1 MKIIVRKIG
10 KILLWIFVSIIALIF
25 LIVTLLMI
33 PSVQTFIA
41 QKAAGFLSEKM
52 QTEVYIGKL
61 RIDFNLDI
69 YLEDIRLND
78 QHGNN
83 LISAKKGSLSFPA
96 FKTKDANIEIR
107 NIVLEE
113 PDVILRRYE
122 SDTALNI
129 QFFIDFVRPKEKSL
143 TIIDLPMATLK
154 NGRFQFR
161 NDNTAGKDRDGVWN
175 YSNMIIENINLKLDR
190 ILIIGDSLNFDIR
203 ELSARERSGFDL
215 EHLDGHLI
223 VARSGL
229 HCLDATIFT
238 GNKSE
243 LELDFRIDYSSFR
256 DFSNF
261 INKVSFNTDI
271 QKANFNFLDL
281 QYFAPIFKGMNNMV
295 TLSTSVKGLITDLKI
310 RNLNLD
316 YGKDTKIEGNIDLS
330 GLPNIEETIIDFS
343 IKNLKTN
350 VIDIA
355 TFKLPNNIVIPLP
368 DIVQK
373 VNWVQIRGHF
383 LGLYD
388 NFFAD
393 ANFSTG
399 VGDLS
404 CELMLNNRS
413 KPISYDGKLQA
424 RNLELGRIINL
435 QDLGNLNL
443 DARIKGKGITVDDLN
458 FELQSTV
465 NAITYRHNTVEN
477 IQISGDFLSKQFDGK
492 VSCDDEDLD
501 FTFAGLIDLN
511 LEKPYFDF
519 EATVNAVNLSSFD
532 FFRPDSNV
540 IVSAAVDLTL
550 TGNDY
555 ERMYGELQ
563 MNNIVYQEN
572 NIDYLFPDFVL
583 RVKENEYPNKNINL
597 ISDVLSVDLSGKFT
611 YLQAVKSVQ
620 ENLHSQLSNL
630 IPKPL
635 YGDSTREVFPQQLDL
650 SLQLKKTIPLIHHFV
665 PSIDP
670 VKGITASISM
680 NQVENVSKLSVNVPQ
695 LNINNK
701 MRLDSIVINN
711 QQTPRMSNLE
721 VACNAFYSRI
731 TDTLPD
737 FQLFDLQAA
746 VTDNVVD
753 YLATAI
759 GNQNNKLRDVL
770 LEGSVKFLDMSKS
783 EMEIILNNGSIVWDN
798 LTFLFDASNYIYFSK
813 DSIYVGNFG
822 LHSPSGKSIA
832 IKSGLTER
840 GDNAILFSFNE
851 IDLGLFNVFL
861 NRFQITLEGVANGT
875 GGLVRNSRGIAL
887 GSDFTVND
895 FYFNNVE
902 MGFLDGRTIWNN
914 VQQKLLIQASVF
926 QEKNK
931 NISLLAINGSFDPKN
946 KYIDLTGDVDSL
958 NIKLLEPYLSNFA
971 SRIEGMASGQI
982 TFKGPLSNAK
992 LEGLAKLRNGVL
1004 GVDFLKTEYLIDEG
1018 NVKFVDTGFVFENI
1032 AFRDAYN
1039 GTGIVNGV
1047 VTHNRLKDFG
1057 LDLRLIVNNMSVL
1070 RTTVRD
1076 NGLFYGTAF
1085 GTGTAT
1091 IYGKVSDIIKIDAE
1105 AITNPMTNV
1114 TLSLDWSITA
1124 TESNFITF
1132 VSPDSQKEKDSAR
1145 VEKTTKSGMML
1156 NLKITAT
1163 PDAMLQVMLDPSI
1176 GGTISGRG
1184 SGTMEL
1190 ILDENNDFTLYGNYT
1205 IASGEFNL
1213 AWGDILTRTFRL
1225 QNGGVIA
1232 FNGDPL
1238 QGTINAQA
1246 ILAGKVS
1253 IGDLMEETTTRLR
1266 PLSVNNILKLNGR
1279 LLSPDFSFTFEL
1291 PDADEYTRSFVYSSI
1306 DTTNREEMVRQ
1317 MVNILLLGTFETQTQ
1332 STSNTINTG
1341 LTYSLSELASSYV
1354 NRFVSNIIPA
1364 IDVRGNFR
1372 PGDENTEGEYS
1383 VDVGGSF
1390 FNDKLIISTSWG
1402 IIERQDVENQ
1412 DQVLGDITV
1421 EYKLTEDGSFRV
1433 KAFNVTNQQDILQSS
1448 SSGSANYSQGLGLS
1462 YSKEFDKFKDLFK
1475 RNPDKKKKNKKKNKQ
1490 PVALPEEE

>member
-1 MKIIVRKIG
+1 MKIIVKKIG
-10 KILLWIFVSIIALIF
+10 KILLWVFISIIALIF
-25 LIVTLLMI
+25 LILTLLMI

-69 YLEDIRLND
+69 NLEDIRLND
-78 QHGNN
+78 RHGNN
-83 LISAKKGSLSFPA
+83 LISAKKGSLSFPS

-113 PDVILRRYE
+113 PNVILRRYE

-143 TIIDLPMATLK
+143 TIVDLPMATLK

-161 NDNTAGKDRDGVWN
+161 NDNTAGEDKEGVWN
-175 YSNMIIENINLKLDR
+175 YSNMIIEDINLKLDR

-229 HCLDATIFT
+229 HCLGASISTK
-238 GNKSE
+238 NKTE
-243 LELDFRIDYSSFR
+243 LKVDFRLNYSSFK

-261 INKVSFNTDI
+261 INRVSFDTDI
-271 QKANFNFLDL
+271 QKADFNFLDL
-281 QYFAPIFKGMNNMV
+281 QYFVPRFSGMNNMV
-295 TLSTSVKGLITDLKI
+295 HFSTSVKGLIADLKV
-310 RNLNLD
+310 RDLNLD
-316 YGKDTKIEGNIDLS
+316 YGKDTKIEGNLDLN
-330 GLPNIEETIIDFS
+330 GLPDIEETFIDFT

-355 TFKLPNNIVIPLP
+355 SFKLPNNVVIPLP

-393 ANFSTG
+393 AAFSTG
-399 VGDLS
+399 VGNLS
-404 CELMLNNRS
+404 CELMFNNRS

-424 RNLELGRIINL
+424 QHLELERIMDF
-435 QDLGNLNL
+435 QDLGNLSL
-443 DARIKGKGITVDDLN
+443 QARIKGEGVTVDDMN

-477 IQISGDFLSKQFDGK
+477 IQVSGNFLSKQFDGK

-501 FTFAGLIDLN
+501 FTFAGLIDFN
-511 LEKPYFDF
+511 LAEPYSDF
-519 EATVNAVNLSSFD
+519 EVTVNALNLSRFD

-540 IVSAAVDLTL
+540 IVSAAVNLTL
-550 TGNDY
+550 TGTDF
-555 ERMYGELQ
+555 EHMYGELQ
-563 MNNIVYQEN
+563 MNNIVYKEN
-572 NIDYLFPDFVL
+572 NIDYLFPDFVM

-597 ISDVLSVDLSGKFT
+597 TSDILSVDLSGKFT
-611 YLQAVKSVQ
+611 YLQAAKSVQ

-635 YGDSTREVFPQQLDL
+635 YGDSAQEIFPQQFDL

-665 PSIDP
+665 PSINP
-670 VKGITASISM
+670 VKGITALISM
-680 NQVENVSKLSVNVPQ
+680 NQIENISKLSLNVPQ

-701 MRLDSIVINN
+701 MRLDSIIINN
-711 QQTPRMSNLE
+711 QQTPRMSNLGI
-721 VACNAFYSRI
+721 ACNAFYSRI

-737 FQLFDLQAA
+737 IQSFDLQAA
-746 VTDNVVD
+746 VSNNVVD
-753 YLATAI
+753 YLATAT
-759 GNQNNKLRDVL
+759 GNQNNKLHDVL
-770 LEGSVKFLDMSKS
+770 LEGSVNFLDMSKS
-783 EMEIILNNGSIVWDN
+783 EMEIILNNGSVVWDS

-822 LHSPSGKSIA
+822 LHSPSGKSIV
-832 IKSGLTER
+832 IKNGLTER
-840 GDNAILFSFNE
+840 GDDAILFSFNE

-861 NRFQITLEGVANGT
+861 NRFQIRLEGIANGN
-875 GGLVRNSRGIAL
+875 GGLIRNSRGVAL

-902 MGFLDGRTIWNN
+902 MGFLEGRTFWNN
-914 VQQKLLIQASVF
+914 IQQKLIIRASLF
-926 QEKNK
+926 QEQNK
-931 NISLLAINGSFDPKN
+931 NVSMLTISGNFDPKS

-958 NIKLLEPYLSNFA
+958 NIKFLEPYVNSFA
-971 SRIEGMASGQI
+971 SRIEGIAKGQI
-982 TFKGPLSNAK
+982 TFKGTLPNAK
-992 LEGLAKLRNGVL
+992 LEGHAKLKNGIL
-1004 GVDFLKTEYLIDEG
+1004 GVDFLKTEYFIDEG

-1032 AFRDAYN
+1032 AFRDTYN

-1047 VTHNRLKDFG
+1047 ITHNRLKDFG
-1057 LDLRLIVNNMSVL
+1057 LDLQLTANNLSVL
-1070 RTTVRD
+1070 QTTVKD
-1076 NGLFYGTAF
+1076 NSLFYGTAF
-1085 GTGTAT
+1085 GTGNAA

-1105 AITNPMTNV
+1105 AVTNPMTNV
-1114 TLSLDWSITA
+1114 MLSLDWSITA
-1124 TESNFITF
+1124 TKSNFITF
-1132 VSPDSQKEKDSAR
+1132 VSPDSQQKKDSIQVKEEA
-1145 VEKTTKSGMML
+1145 KTGMML

-1176 GGTISGRG
+1176 GGHIAGRG

-1190 ILDENNDFTLYGNYT
+1190 ILNENDDFTLYGNYT
-1205 IASGEFNL
+1205 IANGEFNL
-1213 AWGDILTRTFRL
+1213 AWGDVLTRTFRL
-1225 QNGGVIA
+1225 QNGGIIA
-1232 FNGDPL
+1232 FNGDPM
-1238 QGTINAQA
+1238 QGTIHAQA
-1246 ILAGKVS
+1246 VLAGKVS
-1253 IGDLMEETTTRLR
+1253 IGNLQEETMTKLR
-1266 PLSVNNILKLNGR
+1266 PISVNNILRLNGR
-1279 LLSPDFSFTFEL
+1279 LLSPNFSFTFEL
-1291 PDADEYTRSFVYSSI
+1291 PDADERTRSLVYSNI
-1306 DTTNREEMVRQ
+1306 DTTSRDEMVRQ
-1317 MVNILLLGTFETQTQ
+1317 MVNLLLLGTFETQTQ
-1332 STSNTINTG
+1332 STSSAINTG

-1372 PGDENTEGEYS
+1372 PGDEMTEGEYS

-1390 FNDKLIISTSWG
+1390 FNDKLVISTSWG
-1402 IIERQDVENQ
+1402 IIERQELENQ
-1412 DQVLGDITV
+1412 DQILGDVTI

-1433 KAFNVTNQQDILQSS
+1433 KAFNVTNQQDILQSA
-1448 SSGSANYSQGLGLS
+1448 SSGSANYSQGMGLA

-1475 RNPDKKKKNKKKNKQ
+1475 RNPNKKKKNKKKNKQ

>member
-1 MKIIVRKIG
+1 MKIIVKKIG
-10 KILLWIFVSIIALIF
+10 KILFWIFVSIIALVF

-33 PSVQTFIA
+33 PSVQTFVA

-61 RIDFNLDI
+61 RIDFNLNI

-83 LISAKKGSLSFPA
+83 LISAKKGSLSFPS

-122 SDTALNI
+122 SDTTLNI

-143 TIIDLPMATLK
+143 TIIDLPMATLR

-161 NDNTAGKDRDGVWN
+161 NDITAGEDKDGVWN
-175 YSNMIIENINLKLDR
+175 YSNMIIDDINLKLDR

-203 ELSARERSGFDL
+203 ELSARERSGFEL
-215 EHLDGHLI
+215 EHLDGHLV

-229 HCLDATIFT
+229 HCLGATISTKNKT
-238 GNKSE
+238 G
-243 LELDFRIDYSSFR
+243 LELDFHLNYSDYKDYS
-256 DFSNF
+256 NF
-261 INKVSFNTDI
+261 VNKVSFDTDI
-271 QKANFNFLDL
+271 QKGDFNFLDL
-281 QYFAPIFKGMNNMV
+281 QYFVPLFKGMNNMIFF
-295 TLSTSVKGLITDLKI
+295 STSVKGLISDLKI

-330 GLPNIEETIIDFS
+330 GLPNIEEIFIDFT

-355 TFKLPNNIVIPLP
+355 TFKLPNNIVLPLP

-393 ANFSTG
+393 ATFSTG
-399 VGDLS
+399 VGNLS
-404 CELMLNNRS
+404 CELMFNNRS

-424 RNLELGRIINL
+424 RNLELGRIVNF
-435 QDLGNLNL
+435 QDLGNLDL
-443 DARIKGKGITVDDLN
+443 EARIKGEGITVDDLN
-458 FELQSTV
+458 FELQSTI
-465 NAITYRHNTVEN
+465 NTITYRHNTVEN
-477 IQISGDFLSKQFDGK
+477 IHISGDFLSKQFDGK
-492 VSCDDEDLD
+492 VSCGDEDLD

-511 LEKPYFDF
+511 LEEPYYDF
-519 EATVNAVNLSSFD
+519 EATVDAINLSKFH

-540 IVSAAVDLTL
+540 IVSAAVNLTL
-550 TGNDY
+550 KGNDF
-555 ERMYGELQ
+555 ERMYGELK
-563 MNNIVYQEN
+563 MNDIVYQEN

-597 ISDVLSVDLSGKFT
+597 TSDVLSIDLSGKFT

-620 ENLHSQLSNL
+620 VNLHSQLSNL
-630 IPKPL
+630 ISKPL
-635 YGDSTREVFPQQLDL
+635 YGDSTGDIFPQQFDFF
-650 SLQLKKTIPLIHHFV
+650 LQLKKTIPLIHHFV

-680 NQVENVSKLSVNVPQ
+680 NQAKNISKLSVNVPQ

-701 MRLDSIVINN
+701 IRLDNVVINN

-737 FQLFDLQAA
+737 IQSFDLQAA
-746 VTDNVVD
+746 VSNNVVD
-753 YLATAI
+753 YLATAT
-759 GNQNNKLRDVL
+759 GNQNNKLHDIL

-783 EMEIILNNGSIVWDN
+783 EMEIILNNGSVVWDN

-822 LHSPSGKSIA
+822 LHSSGGKSIA
-832 IKSGLTER
+832 VKSGLTER

-861 NRFQITLEGVANGT
+861 NRFQITLEGVANGN
-875 GGLVRNSRGIAL
+875 GGLVRNSRGVAL
-887 GSDFTVND
+887 GSDFTVDD

-914 VQQKLLIQASVF
+914 VQQKLLIRASIF
-926 QEKNK
+926 REKNK
-931 NISLLAINGSFDPKN
+931 NISLLTISGSFDPKN
-946 KYIDLTGDVDSL
+946 KYIDLTGDVDNL
-958 NIKLLEPYLSNFA
+958 NIKFLEPYINSFA
-971 SRIEGMASGQI
+971 SRIEGIASGQI
-982 TFKGPLSNAK
+982 TFKGPLLNAK
-992 LEGLAKLRNGVL
+992 LEGRAKLKNGIL

-1018 NVKFVDTGFVFENI
+1018 NVKFVDTGFVFESI
-1032 AFRDAYN
+1032 AFRDIYN

-1047 VTHNRLKDFG
+1047 ITHRRLKDFG
-1057 LDLRLIVNNMSVL
+1057 LDLRLIFNNL
-1070 RTTVRD
+1070 YLLKTTVKD
-1076 NGLFYGTAF
+1076 NNLFYGTAF
-1085 GTGTAT
+1085 GTGNAA

-1132 VSPDSQKEKDSAR
+1132 VSPDSREEKDSAR
-1145 VEKTTKSGMML
+1145 VGKVTKTGMML

-1163 PDAMLQVMLDPSI
+1163 PDAMLRVMLDPSI
-1176 GGTISGRG
+1176 GGNISGRG
-1184 SGTMEL
+1184 SGTIEL
-1190 ILDENNDFTLYGNYT
+1190 ILDKNNDFALYGNYT

-1232 FNGDPL
+1232 FNGNPL
-1238 QGTINAQA
+1238 QGTIHAQA
-1246 ILAGKVS
+1246 VLAGKVD
-1253 IGDLMEETTTRLR
+1253 INNLMGKSTVHYRR
-1266 PLSVNNILKLNGR
+1266 LSVNNILR
-1279 LLSPDFSFTFEL
+1279 LDGQLISPNFSFTFEL
-1291 PDADEYTRSFVYSSI
+1291 PDADKLTKSLVYSSI

-1317 MVNILLLGTFETQTQ
+1317 MMNILLLGTFETQTQ
-1332 STSNTINTG
+1332 STSSTINTG

-1372 PGDENTEGEYS
+1372 SGDETTEGEYS

-1390 FNDKLIISTSWG
+1390 FNDKLIVSTSWG
-1402 IIERQDVENQ
+1402 IIERQDLENQ
-1412 DQVLGDITV
+1412 DQILGDVTV

-1433 KAFNVTNQQDILQSS
+1433 KAFNVTNQQEILQSS

-1490 PVALPEEE
+1490 PIALPEEE